1 MNANMVNGF
10 DFYYHAIIRLLT
22 NNIHTRWKD
31 ISVCT
36 LIRCGNS
43 YFRLIFSPYPR
54 YDSVQTLAECKTGR
68 HPSAFPFPHAMNVR
82 LLLMTR
88 VTENMFRPPCYLR
101 HFTVQTV
108 LASMGLRKRG
118 GNPMLQAARRHI
130 LDAGNGIRLLG
141 FHSPVK
147 NRPSRGLCI
156 LLHGWEGSSDSTY
169 VLSCGRYL
177 YRHGYDVF
185 RLNYRDHGDSH
196 HLNNGLFYATR
207 LEEVYQAVRKAVGFA
222 ESAPVFLVGFSLGG
236 NFALRIAKR
245 SLENNTLPLRQVISI
260 SPVLDPDKA
269 TDRIDSSPF
278 LLTYFMKKWKQS
290 LRRKAV
296 LFPDLYD
303 FTDILNLKTIRE
315 MTDLLLNR
323 FSGFPDTKTYFRAY
337 GIYGEDL
344 AGIQI
349 PTAIIT
355 AADDPIIP
363 VEDFKA
369 LNTAPDTDVFV
380 HANGGHN
387 GFVDSVLGPAWY
399 DRFMRRRFE
408 AYER

>member
-1 MNANMVNGF
+1 
-10 DFYYHAIIRLLT
+10 
-22 NNIHTRWKD
+22 
-31 ISVCT
+31 
-36 LIRCGNS
+36 
-43 YFRLIFSPYPR
+43 
-54 YDSVQTLAECKTGR
+54 
-68 HPSAFPFPHAMNVR
+68 MNVR

-88 VTENMFRPPCYLR
+88 VTENMFRPPFYLR
-101 HFTVQTV
+101 HATVQTV

-118 GNPMLQAARRHI
+118 GNPMLQAARRQI
-130 LDAGNGIRLLG
+130 LDAGDGIRLSG
-141 FHSPVK
+141 FYSPVK
-147 NRPSRGLCI
+147 NRTSRGLCI

-177 YRHGYDVF
+177 YKHGYDVF

-196 HLNNGLFYATR
+196 HLNQGLFYATR
-207 LEEVYQAVRKAVGFA
+207 LEEVYQAVIQAAGLA

-245 SLENNTLPLRQVISI
+245 SLENDSRPLRQVISI

-269 TDRIDSSPF
+269 TDRIDSNPF
-278 LLTYFMKKWKQS
+278 LLAYFMKKWKQS
-290 LRRKAV
+290 LRRKAT

-303 FTDILNLKTIRE
+303 FTDILNRKTIRE

-323 FSGFPDTKTYFRAY
+323 FSDYPDTQTYFRSY
-337 GIYGEDL
+337 GIYGDDL
-344 AGIQI
+344 AGIQS

-363 VEDFKA
+363 VEDFHNLK
-369 LNTAPDTDVFV
+369 TAPDTDLFV
-380 HANGGHN
+380 HSKGGHN

-399 DRFMRRRFE
+399 DRFMRRKFE
-408 AYER
+408 TYEQ